1 MASISAL
8 SCYLSTT
15 KGDEIMTRQKLTVK
29 EVLEPKPIGDKGAI
43 LQEFIAT
50 DGLKYGTFSK
60 TLAPHI
66 KVGAELDVE
75 VEESKRDYQGNT
87 YIDRRIKDIF
97 ENGQSVK
104 GQQKQWGYRGK
115 SPEELELSARSYA
128 LAYAKDLA
136 VAGKIEICNIIP
148 MANEYYEWFHSNE
161 WFKTIP
167 TATVMEKAIKEEK
180 PSPLKGEGEE
190 SLFGFKPATQPQMKK
205 IMELNQKHPG
215 KAKELIKEWGW
226 EATDVTKLTR
236 DQARHLIEEL
246 EKLPENKELPFD

>member
-29 EVLEPKPIGDKGAI
+29 EVLEPKPIGDKGAV

-60 TLAPHI
+60 TLASHI

-115 SPEELELSARSYA
+115 SPDELDLSARSYA
-128 LAYAKDLA
+128 LAYAKDEEN
-136 VAGKIEICNIIP
+136 AGMIKHEDVL
-148 MANEYYEWFHSNE
+148 
-161 WFKTIP
+161 P
-167 TATVMEKAIKEEK
+167 TAEIYYKWLIAGFLKVSISTVIASDAK
-180 PSPLKGEGEE
+180 PSNGEE
-190 SLFGFKPATQPQMKK
+190 ESPLVTKPATQPQMKK

-226 EATDVTKLTR
+226 DVKDVTKLSR
-236 DQARHLIEEL
+236 NQARYLIEGL